1 MRLSFSWLK
10 EFIELSLHP
19 DVLADRL
26 TQSGCEVTAL
36 KPVDG
41 DWIFEMEV
49 TPNRP
54 DLLSHLGIA
63 RETAAVLGRPFR
75 FPRWLKREFVPP
87 LPSPSTGSGRTGSEG
102 PALPIS
108 VENSEDC
115 HRYVG
120 MVIED
125 VEVRASPPELAER
138 LRRLGI
144 RPINNVVDVTNLCL
158 LELGQPLHAFDLD
171 KLEGPAGPAS
181 GPSGPAIRVRR
192 ADSKERLTT
201 IDGVKRELN
210 PGMLVIADARR
221 PVALAGIMGGQ
232 GTEISSA
239 TRRVLLESAWFSPP
253 LIRRTSRALKVSSE
267 SSYRFERGIDPALV
281 PLAAIRAARWISTLA
296 GGTVRGGLIEVGQ
309 ARIPQRSI
317 SLRPQKARELI
328 GIPITLAQQRRIV
341 ERLGCRVK
349 GTGRGLRV
357 EPPSWRAD
365 LKIPE
370 DLYEELARLKGY
382 DRCPATLPPVTRQAV
397 HAGWASPEDPW
408 IMREGEIREWLVA
421 AGGQE
426 IVTYSL
432 VSPKAHAQL
441 GLSSGKTVKLWNPL
455 SLEYSELRRTL
466 AIGALETLA
475 RNLHR
480 KSDEVFHLFELGRI
494 YEWPQTSEGLSP
506 KGRTVPHERRTLS
519 LLMAGTPTAVWGT
532 APEPFGIFHIK
543 GVVQSLCERLRLSGL
558 QEKVESGPPYLSDPA
573 IAFHL
578 GKRILGRAGTVA
590 EKVLSAFEIPAGIL
604 VAWAELNLEV
614 IAASSTRPLTVQ
626 PLPKVSPVVR
636 DLAIVLSEEIPYAE
650 VRGVIEEVGRP
661 LLQGVALFD
670 LYRGAQ
676 IPPAKKSLAFRLT
689 YSAGDRT
696 LTTEEINAC
705 HQRIVA
711 ALAARFNAT
720 LR

>member
-1 MRLSFSWLK
+1 MRISFSWLK

-19 DVLADRL
+19 EVLADRL

-36 KPVDG
+36 KPIDG

-87 LPSPSTGSGRTGSEG
+87 NLSG
-102 PALPIS
+102 PPVLPIS
-108 VENSEDC
+108 VENPEDC

-120 MVIED
+120 MVIEG
-125 VEVRASPPELAER
+125 VEVRASPPELADR
-138 LRRLGI
+138 LNRLGI

-171 KLEGPAGPAS
+171 QLEGPAS
-181 GPSGPAIRVRR
+181 RPAIRVRR

-210 PGMLVIADARR
+210 PRMLVIADARR

-232 GTEISSA
+232 GTEISLA

-253 LIRRTSRALKVSSE
+253 LIRRASRALKLSSE

-296 GGTVRGGLIEVGQ
+296 GGTVRGGLIEVGEK
-309 ARIPQRSI
+309 RIPRRQI
-317 SLRPQKARELI
+317 PLRPQRARGLI

-357 EPPSWRAD
+357 EPPSWRGD

-382 DRCPATLPPVTRQAV
+382 DRCPATLPPVSRQAV
-397 HAGWASPEDPW
+397 HASWASPEDPW
-408 IMREGEIREWLVA
+408 IMREAEIRQWLVA

-432 VSPKAHAQL
+432 VNPQAHAQL
-441 GLSSGKTVKLWNPL
+441 GLSSGRTVKLRNPL
-455 SLEYSELRRTL
+455 SLEYSELRQTL

-480 KSDEVFHLFELGRI
+480 KTDEAFQLFELGRV
-494 YEWPQTSEGLSP
+494 YEW
-506 KGRTVPHERRTLS
+506 KGTTPDEKRAFGILI
-519 LLMAGTPTAVWGT
+519 AGTPTAVWGT
-532 APEPFGIFHIK
+532 PPEPLGIFHIK
-543 GVVQSLCERLRLSGL
+543 GVVQSLCERLRLSGV
-558 QEKVESGPPYLSDPA
+558 QEKVELGPTYLSDPA
-573 IAFHL
+573 IAFYL
-578 GKRILGRAGTVA
+578 GKRILGRAGTVT
-590 EKVLSAFEIPAGIL
+590 EKVLSLFEIPAGVS
-604 VAWAELNLEV
+604 VAWAELDLEV
-614 IAASSTRPLTVQ
+614 IAAASPKPLTVQ
-626 PLPKVSPVVR
+626 PLPKVSPVTR
-636 DLAIVLSEEIPYAE
+636 DLATVLSEEIPYAK
-650 VRGVIEEVGRP
+650 VHGAIEEAGRP
-661 LLQGVALFD
+661 LLQSVCLFD
-670 LYRGAQ
+670 LYQGSQ
-676 IPPAKKSLAFRLT
+676 IPPGKKSLAFRLT

-696 LTTEEINAC
+696 LTAEEINAT
-705 HQRIVA
+705 HQRIIDT
-711 ALAARFNAT
+711 LTTRLHAT